1 MKRTM
6 LGTAMMVALAVVVM
20 SAQDPVPTVVNQKL
34 FEPTYRA
41 AKALQGATTTGL
53 TYDKYSELLQA
64 LATELSIVK
73 DQRPTG
79 EQNSKLLAL
88 FNETFGHYEAA
99 GVFWKAKLDGP
110 TRGATRAV
118 KGIPIYFE
126 KQKADDAKL
135 KLAESYQLPITKAN
149 AGGVL
154 TSKLEYR
161 SIPDDSPQRVW
172 TRAAETLGKATDL
185 YYGR

>member
-1 MKRTM
+1 MQRTI
-6 LGTAMMVALAVVVM
+6 LGTVTMIALAVVVVR
-20 SAQDPVPTVVNQKL
+20 AKDPTQTVVNQKL

-41 AKALQGATTTGL
+41 AKTLQGATTTGL
-53 TYDKYSELLQA
+53 THAKYSELLQA

-73 DQRPTG
+73 DQRPAG
-79 EQNSKLLAL
+79 EQNIKLLAL
-88 FNETFGHYEAA
+88 FEETLGHYEAA
-99 GVFWKAKLDGP
+99 GIFWKAKLDGP

-126 KQKADDAKL
+126 KQKSDDAKL
-135 KLAESYQLPITKAN
+135 KLAERYELPITKAN

-172 TRAAETLGKATDL
+172 TRAGETLGKATDL

>member
-1 MKRTM
+1 MIHS
-6 LGTAMMVALAVVVM
+6 LVSIAIASGVLLAQ
-20 SAQDPVPTVVNQKL
+20 SPPINKPV
-34 FEPTYRA
+34 FEPVYRA
-41 AKALQGATTTGL
+41 AKALQGSTATGVKL
-53 TYDKYSELLQA
+53 EKYSELLQA
-64 LATELSIVK
+64 LSTEVGIVK

-79 EQNSKLLAL
+79 HQNVKLLAL
-88 FNETFGHYEAA
+88 FEETLAHYDAA
-99 GVFWKAKLDGP
+99 GIFWKAKLDGP

-126 KQKADDAKL
+126 KQKDDDAKL
-135 KLAESYQLPITKAN
+135 KLAESYGLPITKAN

-161 SIPDDSPQRVW
+161 WIPDDSPQRVW
-172 TRAAETLGKATDL
+172 ARAAETLEKATNL